1 MDSEEL
7 DTMKHVFLIVACFI
21 SMAVIFAVVFGW
33 FPLIPI
39 NADAERVDKINA
51 FAVDAS
57 LGVLTS
63 ILFYYLLVYIG
74 ERKRAKDMRKLIQG
88 KLNLTAYVMEII
100 IAYYVDKCNVTLKD
114 KRLKGLSKED
124 FKHAGGI
131 KDDEIDFY
139 FHCPPGSGCSL
150 LSGSTELGFLKE
162 YCEKAEIFCGQIL
175 ESPGFAIEE
184 TKLITLISNIKKNAL
199 IREVNLLY
207 ANKGVPVGRANV
219 CDKLYAFYQLYLQL
233 LNYATVDEIEVRGEL
248 PAGSVAMVY
257 T

>member
-7 DTMKHVFLIVACFI
+7 DTMKHVFLVVACVI
-21 SMAVIFAVVFGW
+21 SIVVICAVVFGW

-39 NADAERVDKINA
+39 NADAERVSKINA

-74 ERKRAKDMRKLIQG
+74 ERKRARDMRKLIQG
-88 KLNLTAYVMEII
+88 KLNLTAHVMEII
-100 IAYYVDKCNVTLKD
+100 IAYYADKCNVDLED
-114 KRLKGLSKED
+114 KRLRGLSKED
-124 FKHAGGI
+124 FEQAGGI

-139 FHCPPGSGCSL
+139 YHCPPGNGCSL
-150 LSGSTELGFLKE
+150 LRGSTELGFLKY
-162 YCEKAEIFCGQIL
+162 YCERTDTFCGQIL

-184 TKLITLISNIKKNAL
+184 TKLITVISNIKKSAL

-207 ANKGVPVGRANV
+207 ANKGVPIGRANV
-219 CDKLYAFYQLYLQL
+219 CDKLYTFYQLYLQL
-233 LNYATVDEIEVRGEL
+233 LNYATVDEIEIRGEL
-248 PAGSVAMVY
+248 PAGCVPMVY